1 MINYLGSFDKFIN
14 YLKYHKPSLFP
25 VLHKVDWLYLSSE
38 VKQRYRKGSMKEKR
52 SSKEKLFSR
61 VPNLQAVA
69 TVYSKIMMLCNDDV
83 TEKNLSLKELKCFNF
98 LTLAFNLN
106 GRHGPLIELTWE
118 AVDEIKQSGP
128 LDCDNHKTGH
138 FYNIKLKIHVEQFP
152 WLGRLKEEY
161 IEKFGKLGK
170 RVFGTSKDTEE
181 HSMSKIIKE
190 VLPKYFDDDI
200 IQSDF
205 NGNPIR
211 KMWETYVYYNK
222 TDLSA
227 DQLSF
232 HKSQSAHG
240 PATAEGHY
248 VNFPKP
254 SEDAVDFYHETLGRE
269 VDKMMKKLKTKE
281 SQVEFNSP
289 QIGSSKLRSSR
300 STPKTAASTRA
311 STPGPTTT
319 PSFGVS
325 IIFLW
330 HFSKRPV
337 LMFWNF

>member
-1 MINYLGSFDKFIN
+1 
-14 YLKYHKPSLFP
+14 
-25 VLHKVDWLYLSSE
+25 
-38 VKQRYRKGSMKEKR
+38 MKEKR
-52 SSKEKLFSR
+52 SSKEKMFSR
-61 VPNLQAVA
+61 VPNLEAVA

-83 TEKNLSLKELKCFNF
+83 TGKNLSLKELKCFNF

-138 FYNIKLKIHVEQFP
+138 FYNMKLKIHVEQFP
-152 WLGRLKEEY
+152 WLGRLNEEY
-161 IEKFGKLGK
+161 IKKFGKLGK
-170 RVFGTSKDTEE
+170 QVFGTSRDTEE
-181 HSMSKIIKE
+181 HSMSEIIKE
-190 VLPKYFDDDI
+190 VLPKYFDNDI

-205 NGNPIR
+205 NGNSIR

-227 DQLSF
+227 DQLSL

-240 PATAEGHY
+240 PATAEGPY

-254 SEDAVDFYHETLGRE
+254 SQDAVVLYHETLGRE

-281 SQVEFNSP
+281 SQVEVNSP

-300 STPKTAASTRA
+300 STPKTASAASTRA
-311 STPGPTTT
+311 STHGPTTT

-325 IIFLW
+325 IIFIWYFL
-330 HFSKRPV
+330 KRPV
-337 LMFWNF
+337 LIF